1 LSGAAG
7 VPRFH
12 SLPAGALLAMLL
24 AQPAPAETPA
34 AAPAPAA
41 PPAPNDEILE
51 NKVVAVL
58 GLAAKAEDGKDVG
71 RIVDVLVDQA
81 GRPRAAVI
89 DVGGFLG
96 VGNRKV
102 AVDWEALRFD
112 MGKATATLG
121 LAADRIKGAPA
132 YDPGKPVEALVVPPP
147 APAQVGPPPQT
158 PSALAPVAAPTTAPT
173 AAPTAAPTDPG
184 APAPASVPAQ

>member
-1 LSGAAG
+1 MRSPGAAG
-7 VPRFH
+7 LPRFISFH
-12 SLPAGALLAMLL
+12 VGALLAMLL
-24 AQPAPAETPA
+24 ALSAQAETPA
-34 AAPAPAA
+34 AAPPPAA
-41 PPAPNDEILE
+41 PAVPTDEIVE
-51 NKVVAVL
+51 SKVVAVL

-102 AVDWEALRFD
+102 AVDWAALRFD
-112 MGKATATLG
+112 MAKATATLG
-121 LAADRIKGAPA
+121 LAADRIKAAPA

-147 APAQVGPPPQT
+147 EPPQVAPPPPA
-158 PSALAPVAAPTTAPT
+158 PSALAPVAAPTTAP
-173 AAPTAAPTDPG
+173 AVAPG
-184 APAPASVPAQ
+184 APAAPAPAAVPAQ

>member
-1 LSGAAG
+1 MRSSGAAG
-7 VPRFH
+7 LPRFH
-12 SLPAGALLAMLL
+12 SFHAGALLALLL
-24 AQPAPAETPA
+24 AHPAPAETPA
-34 AAPAPAA
+34 AAPPPAA
-41 PPAPNDEILE
+41 PAVPSDEIVE

-112 MGKATATLG
+112 MAKATATLG

-147 APAQVGPPPQT
+147 APAQVGPPPQA

-173 AAPTAAPTDPG
+173 AAPNAPG